1 MQCRIPLPIVAGPT
15 ASGKTALAVC
25 LAQRFGGEVV
35 SADSMQIYSSLCIG
49 TARPQEEELHG
60 IPHHLLGFQPLDKPY
75 SVARYVEDAHAVIA
89 GIAQRGALPILCG
102 GTGLYIQ
109 SLAENLVFAEEPEDT
124 SCREEL
130 RRRIEQEGGAALLE
144 ELRRVDPQT
153 AGRLHEND
161 HGRIIRAL
169 EVYRTTGRTMA
180 QQQAYSRTQPSPYNP
195 WLLLLDCRDRQVL
208 YDRIDRRAEEMLE
221 KGLPEEAA
229 RVMELPGSATAL
241 QAIGYKELE
250 PYLRGECTLEEA
262 AERLKRGT
270 RRYAK
275 RQLSWFHRMS
285 KTMPGTVLYIDE
297 YADAQ
302 GLEQEACLRMKAAL
316 QAMNDRK
323 GEQ

>member
-1 MQCRIPLPIVAGPT
+1 MQRRIPLPIVAGPT
-15 ASGKTALAVC
+15 ASGKTALAVS

-49 TARPQEEELHG
+49 TARPQEEELRG

-89 GIAQRGALPILCG
+89 GIVSRGALPILCG

-109 SLAENLVFAEEPEDT
+109 SLAENLVFAEEPEGS

-130 RRRIEQEGGAALLE
+130 RCRILREGGAALLE
-144 ELRRVDPQT
+144 ELRQVDPET
-153 AGRLHEND
+153 AARLHEND

-180 QQQAYSRTQPSPYNP
+180 QQQAYSRSRPSPYAP
-195 WLLLLDCRDRQVL
+195 WLLLLDCRERQVL
-208 YDRIDRRAEEMLE
+208 YDRIDRRADAMLE

-229 RVMELPGSATAL
+229 RVMALPGGATAL
-241 QAIGYKELE
+241 QAIGYKELA
-250 PYLRGECTLEEA
+250 PYLRGECTLEAA
-262 AERLKRGT
+262 AENLKRGT

-275 RQLSWFHRMS
+275 RQLSWFRRMS
-285 KTMPGTVLYIDE
+285 RTMPGTVLYIDE
-297 YADAQ
+297 YDDPKE
-302 GLEQEACLRMKAAL
+302 LEQEAYLRMKDAL
-316 QAMNDRK
+316 QAMKDGK
-323 GEQ
+323 GE